1 MFYEPAKKNHGL
13 PHDPFKA
20 CVVPRPIGWITSLS
34 ASGVVNLAPFSFFNA
49 VSDKPPQVMYAPQ
62 GPHPDGGQKD
72 SLLNVEATK
81 EFVANMAVWD
91 LKEEMRLTS
100 THLPR
105 GASELE
111 LSGLETEPSAMVKPP
126 RVKAAPIHL
135 ECTFVKAVEVLSNV
149 PERPN
154 FIVIGEVIGVHIRD
168 DVLTNGMVDI
178 AKVQPISRLGYL
190 DYAVINEAFSMPMPD

>member
-20 CVVPRPIGWITSLS
+20 CVVPRPIGWITTIS
-34 ASGVVNLAPFSFFNA
+34 ATGVVNLAPFSFFNA

-81 EFVANMAVWD
+81 EFVANMAVWA

-100 THLPR
+100 THLSR
-105 GASELE
+105 DASEFD
-111 LSGLETEPSAMVKPP
+111 LSGLETEPSEMVKPP

-135 ECTFVKAVEVLSNV
+135 ECKFVKTIEVLSND

-154 FIVIGEVIGVHIRD
+154 YIVLGEVVGIHIRD
-168 DVLTNGMVDI
+168 EVLTNGMVDI
-178 AKVQPISRLGYL
+178 AKTRPIARLGYL
-190 DYAVINEAFSMPMPD
+190 DYAVISESFSMRMPD